1 MASLGM
7 LSNKYDAQVTWN
19 FSATNHNKG
28 PVDEV
33 SSTLKTHVIK
43 KVITRKCV
51 MNNTEEFCDAIR
63 KVFCSAP

>member
-43 KVITRKCV
+43 KVITRKRV